1 MLMNSLNNLSYGLTT
16 LGVSIKSN
24 VDAKSVGNNL
34 IKFILDICVYGGV
47 GLIIFGAVTV
57 GLAVSNPDAPPNQK
71 LTGIMM
77 IIGGAIIAGV
87 SGLLQTLGVIG

>member
-34 IKFILDICVYGGV
+34 IKYILDICVYGGV
-47 GLIIFGAVTV
+47 GLIIFGGVTV

-77 IIGGAIIAGV
+77 IIGGAIIAGIG
-87 SGLLQTLGVIG
+87 GLLKTLGVIG